1 MKRFKKALSVF
12 LAFLMA
18 FTVLPFAKWDTAA
31 EAAELSDEYR
41 LKVSGSYVYNLPS
54 GVTAAQLM
62 SSVYSTAVLK
72 TSEGAV
78 VDKTSS
84 TVISTG
90 MVLAYTN
97 GEYTLV
103 VVGDLSYDG
112 ACSAADL
119 LIMRACIAKS
129 YSDSLAVYAGDV
141 SGDGIISSTDYAIYR
156 KFLAG
161 RCGINIDCYLSEE
174 EKAAVV
180 LGDPT
185 VESGGT
191 TEGGELADMASIHF
205 DGDTVT
211 ATGTGVTVTGNCAYV
226 TAAGNYT
233 VTGSSDNGYV
243 HVCAGTEDK
252 VSLTLNNVSLTNT
265 SGSALYF
272 EQCKK
277 AYITLPEG
285 TASTLADGTVT
296 TLADKGAVFSNDT
309 LEINGG
315 GALTVTGNR
324 QHGIA
329 SDDDIIIDEAS
340 VTVTG
345 AVKDSLHA
353 NDDISVNSG
362 SLTVRSAGSDAV
374 ESEGTVNINGGTLTL
389 TASAGTGLKAGT
401 VFTSNG
407 GTVNM
412 LNCADGIKAGTELN
426 VTDGVFNLSVTDNAM
441 KSALVTNIS
450 GGEINVLSSDTG
462 VKGDSEVNISGG
474 VLTLN
479 SSNNAIKS
487 DLLVNISGGDLT
499 LLSTGDGIKA
509 SSLDTAATAG
519 EVRVSYTFSQL
530 NGAVSTDGGCFV
542 WNSGTVSNTAVYW
555 YAALASSNGDG
566 TYTVTQVVES
576 GTAKNFTASA
586 DNIVLLTHI
595 NSTNYASACLVQV
608 GDIISYSTST
618 MTVTA
623 TTGASYVGDINI
635 TGGNFYIEASYDATQ
650 AGETLSID
658 NSDTPRTS
666 ASGIGTSGE
675 YNMYIVCAG
684 GSDASVDTST
694 GSYKAL
700 KADNNILV
708 QNIDLYASSPED
720 TVRSDVYVEIN
731 GGSFVIE
738 SGRDGIAAT
747 DGLCLGGGTFDITTG
762 GGYSGTISSSDTNSY
777 KGLKGNGYIVIS
789 GGTYSINSLDDAV
802 HSNGAC
808 TVTNG
813 TFTVYTGDDAF
824 HSDTTMTVN
833 GGTIDI
839 LASYEGIEGLNV
851 SIMGGHI
858 SIQSSDDGINA
869 AGGADGSGTAAPGRP
884 GMGGMG
890 SSSNTSQY
898 SLKIGGSAFV
908 WMNAKGDG
916 ADSNGSLTVSGG
928 TLIVQQSQTN
938 ENSGIDADGTISV
951 TGGVLVVVDLGNSMN
966 SLSSSNFS
974 QNALKGSFS
983 GSANSLIAL
992 TDSSGNLLLAYKPTV
1007 SYSRVIISTPEMTTG
1022 SAYKLYVGGSCTGTA
1037 DEGLY
1042 ESGTYSAGTL
1052 KKSFTVSS
1060 TLYSF

>member
-1 MKRFKKALSVF
+1 MKRFKKALSVI
-12 LAFLMA
+12 LALLLTI
-18 FTVLPFAKWDTAA
+18 TVLPFYKADTVVK
-31 EAAELSDEYR
+31 AAELSDEYR
-41 LKVSGSYVYNLPS
+41 LKVSGNYIYNLPS

-62 SSVYSTAVLK
+62 SSVYSTAQLK
-72 TSEGAV
+72 TAEGAV
-78 VDKTSS
+78 MDKSS
-84 TVISTG
+84 SRVVSTG
-90 MVLAYTN
+90 MILAYTN
-97 GEYTLV
+97 AEYTLV

-129 YSDSLAVYAGDV
+129 YSDDLAVYAGDV

-174 EKAAVV
+174 EKAAAV
-180 LGDPT
+180 LGDPSIT
-185 VESGGT
+185 DSGDI
-191 TEGGELADMASIHF
+191 ADMASIHF

-211 ATGTGVTVTGNCAYV
+211 ATGAGVTVIDNYAYV

-243 HVCAGTEDK
+243 HVCAGAEDT
-252 VSLTLNNVSLTNT
+252 VSLTLNNVSLTN
-265 SGSALYF
+265 SNGAALYF

-315 GALTVTGNR
+315 GSLAVTGNR

-329 SDDDIIIDEAS
+329 SDDDIIIEEAS

-345 AVKDSLHA
+345 AVKDCLHA
-353 NDDISVNSG
+353 NDDISINSG
-362 SLTVRSAGSDAV
+362 SLTVKSAGSDAV

-389 TASAGTGLKAGT
+389 TAGSGTGLKAGT
-401 VFTSNG
+401 VFTAKG

-426 VTDGVFNLSVTDNAM
+426 VVDGSFNLSVTDNAM

-450 GGEINVLSSDTG
+450 GGKIDVLSSDTG

-509 SSLDTAATAG
+509 SSPDTAATGG
-519 EVRVSYTFSQL
+519 EVRVSYTFGAL

-555 YAALASSNGDG
+555 YAALASANGDG
-566 TYTVTQVVES
+566 TYTVTQVIES

-586 DNIVLLTHI
+586 DNIALLTHI

-608 GDIISYSTST
+608 GDIISYDTT
-618 MTVTA
+618 KMTVTA
-623 TTGASYVGDINI
+623 TTGTSYVGDINI
-635 TGGNFYIEASYDATQ
+635 TGGNFYIEAAYDATQ
-650 AGETLSID
+650 AGETLSIN

-666 ASGIGTSGE
+666 ANGIGTSGA
-675 YNMYIVCAG
+675 YNMYMVCAG
-684 GSDASVDTST
+684 GSDASVDTSA

-700 KADNNILV
+700 KADNNILI
-708 QNIDLYASSPED
+708 QNVDLYASSPED
-720 TVRSDVYVEIN
+720 TVRSDVYIEIN

-747 DGLCLGGGTFDITTG
+747 DGLCLGGGSFDITTG
-762 GGYSGTISSSDTNSY
+762 GGYNRTISSSDTNSY
-777 KGLKGNGYIVIS
+777 KAIKGNGYITIS
-789 GGTYSINSLDDAV
+789 GGTYNINSLDDAV

-808 TVTNG
+808 TVTRG

-824 HSDTTMTVN
+824 HSDTTMSIT

-839 LASYEGIEGLNV
+839 LSSYEGIEGLNV
-851 SIMGGHI
+851 SITGGHI

-890 SSSNTSQY
+890 SSNTSKY
-898 SLKIGGSAFV
+898 SLNIGGSAFV

-938 ENSGIDADGTISV
+938 ENSGIDADGTISI

-983 GSANSLIAL
+983 GSANSVIAL

-1007 SYSRVIISTPEMTTG
+1007 SYSRVIISTPEMVTG
-1022 SAYKLYVGGSCTGTA
+1022 SSYKLYVGGSCTGTA